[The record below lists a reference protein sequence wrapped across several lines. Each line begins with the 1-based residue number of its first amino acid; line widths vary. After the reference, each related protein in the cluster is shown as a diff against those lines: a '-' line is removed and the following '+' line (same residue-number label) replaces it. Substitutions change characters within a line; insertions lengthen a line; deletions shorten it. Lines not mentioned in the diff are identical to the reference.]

1 MPLVPNLKVL
11 LAASALL
18 CGAAVAQGP
27 PRSTL
32 LALSKHDHTLALI
45 DPTTLKVRA
54 RVPIGD
60 DPHEVIA
67 SADGRTAYVSNYG
80 FGSLHTLARVGLINA
95 RPLPAIDLGPLTGPH
110 GLTFVDGEV
119 WFTAEGAKAI
129 GRFDPASQKV
139 DWILGTG
146 QNRTHMIWV
155 APGAQHIVTSNVA
168 SGTVDIIDREAVRMA
183 PPPPGAPKPPPG
195 RPPGSPRSGPPRLDW
210 DAAVVKVGTG
220 SEGFDLSPDGR
231 EIWVANAG
239 DGTISV
245 LDHAAKAIS
254 RTLRVDVPG
263 ANRLKFTPDGR
274 RVLVS
279 LLGSPDLVILGAKT
293 RTVLKR
299 LPIGHGAA
307 GILMQPNG
315 RRAFVACTPD
325 NYLAVIDLA
334 TLTVTGHV
342 DAGPEPDGLAWAVA
356 P

>member
-1 MPLVPNLKVL
+1 MTRLTASLFTAAL
-11 LAASALL
+11 LAGTAAS
-18 CGAAVAQGP
+18 QQP
-27 PRSTL
+27 PKPHSTL

-54 RVPIGD
+54 KVPIGD

-67 SADGRTAYVSNYG
+67 STDGRTAYVSNYG
-80 FGSLHTLARVGLINA
+80 FGSLHTLARVDLA
-95 RPLPAIDLGPLTGPH
+95 HAKPLPAVELGPLTGPH
-110 GLTFVDGEV
+110 GLAFVDGKV

-129 GRFDPASQKV
+129 GSFDPATQKV
-139 DWILGTG
+139 DWVLGTG

-155 APGAQHIVTSNVA
+155 APGAQHIVTANVS
-168 SGTVDIIDREAVRMA
+168 SGTVDIIDREAIR
-183 PPPPGAPKPPPG
+183 PTGPPPGAPPLGQGPG
-195 RPPGSPRSGPPRLDW
+195 PRRSGPPRIDW
-210 DAAVVKVGTG
+210 NAVVVKVGNG

-245 LDHAAKAIS
+245 VDHAAKAIS

-279 LLGSPDLVILGAKT
+279 TLGGGGLVILNAAK

-299 LPIGHGAA
+299 LDIGHGAA
-307 GILMQPNG
+307 GILIEPDG

-325 NYLAVIDLA
+325 NYIAVVDLA
-334 TLTVTGHV
+334 TLTVTGHI
-342 DAGPEPDGLAWAVA
+342 DAGDEPDGLAWAVT